1 MTDGE
6 EALYSMK
13 CTFKRESI
21 QSSSPSAVTRVLVYC
36 GLTTD
41 GSIAG
46 VISIVPDR

>member
-13 CTFKRESI
+13 CTFKRDSI
-21 QSSSPSAVTRVLVYC
+21 QSSSPSAVTRVLVC
-36 GLTTD
+36 GGLTTG

-46 VISIVPDR
+46 VISILFDR